1 MSAKNAISKLEAR
14 VLQLE
19 DLLRQNSIEQPENET
34 SRDLGPSSGKEKAC
48 GDIGESQDEST
59 ATSVSDSFGQPLSN
73 TEMASPTAPTGPDA
87 ATVPIPTDTPSRV
100 GVPELLGTYD
110 FDFLSSDHDTYPAK
124 QDDHF
129 VFLQT
134 PSPASQASCQ
144 HERVP
149 RGHHAD
155 ERSREASTDI
165 EGILSARMGSL
176 RIAEDGQLRYY
187 GPTSNL
193 NVQSNGV
200 QSLSRSMIRDV
211 ASEGR
216 GVLQKL
222 GLDHPVSSS
231 LEDHLAKL
239 YFAWEDPAIHIVDEE
254 CFVTEKR
261 RCQEGATSSYY
272 SETLNNAM

>member
-19 DLLRQNSIEQPENET
+19 DLLRQNSIEQPANET
-34 SRDLGPSSGKEKAC
+34 SPDPGPSSGKEKAR
-48 GDIGESQDEST
+48 GDMGESQDEST
-59 ATSVSDSFGQPLSN
+59 TASVNGSFGQPLSN
-73 TEMASPTAPTGPDA
+73 TETASPTAPTGPEE
-87 ATVPIPTDTPSRV
+87 ATVPVPTDTPGRV
-100 GVPELLGTYD
+100 GVPESLGTYD
-110 FDFLSSDHDTYPAK
+110 FDFLPSDHDIYPAN
-124 QDDHF
+124 QDDNF

-134 PSPASQASCQ
+134 PSPTSQASRQ
-144 HERVP
+144 HEKVP
-149 RGHHAD
+149 RGHDAD
-155 ERSREASTDI
+155 ERSSEASTDI

-222 GLDHPVSSS
+222 GLDHPVSFS

-239 YFAWEDPAIHIVDEE
+239 YFAWEDPAIHIIDEQ

-261 RCQEGATSSYY
+261 RCQDGATSSYY